1 MLFILITHPSL
12 FYLFIVLFSILIA
25 FNLYF
30 AISRAILSF
39 SCHFYPS
46 ITLEFISIFFLLNFL
61 IP

>member
-25 FNLYF
+25 FNLHF

-39 SCHFYPS
+39 SCQFYPS
-46 ITLEFISIFFLLNFL
+46 ITLEFISTFFLLNFL